1 MKFSY
6 LCIVNQK
13 KEARALVRENLLVGR
28 QKIVPCPARKNGR
41 RKEDEKVKKYQSKKV
56 KRIYK
61 QMFN

>member
-1 MKFSY
+1 MNFSY

-13 KEARALVRENLLVGR
+13 KEAKALARENLLVGR

-41 RKEDEKVKKYQSKKV
+41 RKEDEKVK
-56 KRIYK
+56 RINK